1 MEVEGVVEAG
11 ASFKLT
17 DLTTKRGAWKE
28 PAGFLDRWA
37 EDLGHSQVER
47 EAWQRAFFAR
57 LGGLSDEFSG
67 LFVRLADHEPLLLK
81 PLLLVMDWLPTDFPV
96 HTDLFFRERWRQ
108 KPTDLELHETVL
120 NIAGNTWDALNTFR
134 AQGQYHGMDGW
145 RPFACLMPWPLQ
157 QLLRRHTHLTALEW
171 TVIAHHLGTWPFEVP
186 LGDSPTPDQYEN
198 FAQLPPIPPG
208 PWTTTERLQQVI
220 AQAEARLFPE
230 EKER

>member
-47 EAWQRAFFAR
+47 DAWQRSLFAR

-67 LFVRLADHEPLLLK
+67 LFVRLADRESLLLK
-81 PLLLVMDWLPTDFPV
+81 PLLLVMDWLPPDFPV
-96 HTDLFFRERWRQ
+96 HNDLVFRDRWRR
-108 KPTDLELHETVL
+108 PATALEIQQATRE
-120 NIAGNTWDALNTFR
+120 IAASMWEALQTFR
-134 AQGQYHGMDGW
+134 GQGQYYGDMEVW
-145 RPFACLMPWPLQ
+145 QPFAALMPVPFQ
-157 QLLRRHTHLTALEW
+157 HVLTRAKLITPQEW
-171 TVIAHHLGTWPFEVP
+171 TIIAHHLGMWPFEVP

-230 EKER
+230 EKT